1 MLTAGYAR
9 VCISPAAGMPLA
21 GFAARAGVCEGVH
34 DDLFARALVLDNGR
48 RTLAL
53 VSLDVLAVPAAFV
66 GRVRQAIAARI
77 PLAADAVMVS
87 ATHTHAA
94 PVTISTFFNPGES
107 LDPHYMDRLA
117 LAIEDSVAEAWASRV
132 PAQVGAGTG
141 SVEGVGVN
149 RRSPDQRPI
158 DPQVGILRVDD
169 DAGHPRA
176 VVVNYACHPTVL
188 GPDNLLASGDFPAY
202 TVARLESALGGG
214 FGMFVNGAQGDISMG
229 HSSELSAIGVIA
241 PGRTFDRA
249 EQLGVRLADAAL
261 DALPAVA
268 TSPDIELDACVRSLD
283 LVWKALPRP
292 DEAARALRDA
302 EAQLQ
307 SLLDAKA
314 ADADIAR
321 ARTQRLYASITH
333 FYAGEAHHGVP
344 LSIELQ
350 AFRIGDLAIV
360 AVPAEVFVEIG
371 LGVKTLAQRRVW
383 LAGITNGYIAYL
395 PTRAAYAAGG
405 YEVVSAKCAEDS
417 ADRLAAGILGLEAH
431 LFSAACPG
439 PGRGTGPR

>member
-9 VCISPAAGMPLA
+9 VCISPVVGMPLA

-48 RTLAL
+48 RALAL
-53 VSLDVLAVPAAFV
+53 VSLDLLAVPAAFV
-66 GRVRQAIAARI
+66 GRVRQAIAART
-77 PLAADAVMVS
+77 PLAPDTIMVS

-107 LDPHYMDRLA
+107 LDPSYMDRLA
-117 LAIEDSVAEAWASRV
+117 LAIEDSVAEAWAARV
-132 PAQVGAGTG
+132 PAQVGAGAG
-141 SVEGVGVN
+141 SVEDVGVN
-149 RRSPDQRPI
+149 RRSADKRPI

-169 DAGHPRA
+169 AAGRPKA

-202 TVARLESALGGG
+202 MVARLESALGGG
-214 FGMFVNGAQGDISMG
+214 FGMFINGAQGDISMG
-229 HSSELSAIGVIA
+229 HSSELSAIGVIT

-261 DALPAVA
+261 AALPGVA
-268 TSPDIELDACVRSLD
+268 TSSDLEIDACVRPLD
-283 LVWKALPRP
+283 LVWKPLPRL
-292 DEAARALRDA
+292 DETARALRDA
-302 EAQLQ
+302 EVRLQ
-307 SLLDAKA
+307 RLLDAKA
-314 ADADIAR
+314 PDADIAH
-321 ARTQRLYASITH
+321 ARSQRLYASITH
-333 FYAGEAHHGVP
+333 FYAGEAQTCNGNP

-350 AFRIGDLAIV
+350 AFRIGDIAIV

-371 LGVKTLAQRRVW
+371 LGVKTLARRPIW

-431 LFSAACPG
+431 LFSAAG
-439 PGRGTGPR
+439 NR